1 MSVTE
6 EIVDFV
12 DNMKPTEHVLLFYD
26 TPEKKHE
33 VLFNFLATGLAS
45 RKGAVYVCSEES
57 PEDIREG
64 MKAYGIDVN
73 KNEEEG
79 NLIVR
84 NYDGW
89 YIQDGQVEFV
99 RILAGWK
106 EIYEKF
112 QKKGLGLRVTGE
124 VSCFFKHNRV
134 RELLRYEYSLH
145 RVFDIPMESIC
156 AYNVNTIVE
165 TGYSEVIMPLVR
177 AHGWAIFTGPG
188 GEMIY
193 EPENVEDYDVEKL
206 LRIKI

>member
-33 VLFNFLATGLAS
+33 ILFNFLSTGLAA
-45 RKGAVYVCSEES
+45 RKGAAYVCSEEN
-57 PEDIREG
+57 PEEVREA
-64 MKAYGIDVN
+64 MRIHGIDVN

-112 QKKGLGLRVTGE
+112 RTWIASDRRG
-124 VSCFFKHNRV
+124 C
-134 RELLRYEYSLH
+134 LL
-145 RVFDIPMESIC
+145 FQ
-156 AYNVNTIVE
+156 A
-165 TGYSEVIMPLVR
+165 
-177 AHGWAIFTGPG
+177 
-188 GEMIY
+188 
-193 EPENVEDYDVEKL
+193 
-206 LRIKI
+206 